1 MFDTLIVFLKDFFQ
15 KDDFE
20 KINIQGKMRAKF
32 PSRQRVKKFK
42 IYKESFPGPLT
53 LFMLGNFS
61 CFSSRLLNFFQN

>member
-20 KINIQGKMRAKF
+20 KINIQRKMRAKF

-42 IYKESFPGPLT
+42 IYKESLPGPLT